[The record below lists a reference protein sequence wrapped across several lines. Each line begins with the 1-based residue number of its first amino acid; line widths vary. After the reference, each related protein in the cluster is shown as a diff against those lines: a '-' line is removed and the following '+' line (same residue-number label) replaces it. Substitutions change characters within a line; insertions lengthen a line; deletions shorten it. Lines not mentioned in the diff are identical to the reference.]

1 MKKFLLLISIG
12 LIVLP
17 SCKNSTK
24 LKNNNSGIEY
34 KWVDD
39 PHSYANPEEALVTHL
54 ELQLDISFEAK
65 KINGTANWKYSA
77 LDSAKFICFDI
88 RNLEI
93 LSVTDGDSTE
103 LKYEIS
109 EIDPVLGQCLKVDI
123 SSKPSLVAIRYLT
136 TDSSEALQWLT
147 PDQTAGKKSPYLY
160 TQSEAIMART
170 WIPCQDSPGIK
181 FTYEA
186 TVNTPPGNMA
196 LMSATNPTTKSP
208 SGLYKGFE
216 QKNPIPAYLMALA
229 VGDIEFKSTGPRTG
243 VYAEQIILDT
253 AAWEFAETEK
263 MIVAAEKLYG
273 PYVWGRYDLLVLPP
287 AFPFGGMENPNLTF
301 VTPTVLAGDRSLT
314 ALIAHELAH
323 SWSGNL
329 VTNATWNDFWLNEGF
344 TVYFERRIMES
355 VYGKSYTDM
364 LSCLGYGDLQ
374 LTMSDLLEAGDSS
387 DTKLKLQLEGRNPD
401 DGMSDIAYEKGYM
414 LLLKME
420 KTVGRD
426 KWDAFLKKYFEEFKF
441 KGMTTERFVNYVY
454 ANLFDKGSEEDKT
467 IGMNGWM
474 YGPGLPDGFEAPTSE
489 RFTKVDMQG
498 EQFLSGKLKVE
509 KIDTSKWTSH
519 EYQAFLRN
527 IKDKVNGT
535 QMKSL
540 DTRFNFT
547 ESGNSEI
554 LALWIEAAA
563 MHEYKPAYGA
573 LEKFLESVGRRKFL
587 VPLYR
592 AMMTNKNMEPM
603 ARKFYT
609 RFRNN
614 YHAVSV
620 RTLDE
625 MMQIHN
631 VTPPYEN

>member
-1 MKKFLLLISIG
+1 MLLIPG
-12 LIVLP
+12 
-17 SCKNSTK
+17 CKNSTK
-24 LKNNNSGIEY
+24 LKNNNTGIES
-34 KWVDD
+34 KWVED

-54 ELQLDISFEAK
+54 NLQLDISFESK
-65 KINGTANWKYSA
+65 KINGTATWKYTA
-77 LDSAKFICFDI
+77 LDSAKFLCFDV

-93 LSVTDGDSTE
+93 ISVTDGDSTS
-103 LKYEIS
+103 LKYELS
-109 EIDPVLGQCLKVDI
+109 GNDPILGQCLKVDV
-123 SSKPSLVAIRYLT
+123 SSKPAVVAIRYLT

-147 PDQTAGKKSPYLY
+147 PDQTAGKRSPFLY

-196 LMSATNPTTKSP
+196 VMSATNPITKSP
-208 SGLYKGFE
+208 SGLYKGFI

-243 VYAEQIILDT
+243 VYAEGAILDT
-253 AAWEFAETEK
+253 AAWEFAETEQ

-374 LTMSDLLEAGDSS
+374 LTMSDLLEAGDSA

-426 KWDAFLKKYFEEFKF
+426 KWDSFLKKYFEEFKF
-441 KGMTTERFVNYVY
+441 KAMTTERFVDYVY
-454 ANLFDKGSEEDKT
+454 ANLFDKGSKEDKE
-467 IGMNGWM
+467 IDMNAWINRA
-474 YGPGLPDGFEAPTSE
+474 GLPDGFEAPSSE
-489 RFTKVDMQG
+489 RFAKVDKQG
-498 EQFLSGKLKVE
+498 EQFLSGKLMTE

-527 IKDKVNGT
+527 IKEKVNVA

-547 ESGNSEI
+547 ESGNAEI

-563 MHEYKPAYGA
+563 IHEYKPAYGS

-592 AMMTNKNMEPM
+592 AMMENRNVEPM

-609 RFRNN
+609 RFRKN

-625 MMQIHN
+625 MMQVKPVQAPIEQE
-631 VTPPYEN
+631 TTK